1 MELLIFYVSV
11 LQNSKIIFLVIL
23 LMMIVHK
30 ALLFLRSKLLRFELY
45 IFILDFNK
53 ILFILVN
60 DAQHLSLYLDEVV
73 ADLSFAQ
80 VEHAFLHD

>member
-45 IFILDFNK
+45 IFILDFNN
-53 ILFILVN
+53 ILFIFVN